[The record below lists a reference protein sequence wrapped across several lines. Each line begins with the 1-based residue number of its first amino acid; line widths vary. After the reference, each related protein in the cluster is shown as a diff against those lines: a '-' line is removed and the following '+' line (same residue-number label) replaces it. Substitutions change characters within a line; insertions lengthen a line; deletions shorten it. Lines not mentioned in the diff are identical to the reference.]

1 MFIRYNNLPAI
12 VFTNDSLQA
21 DHKTVHNINNQVKLF
36 QVKYPRALKISENIL
51 FFTKRTRISTA
62 VLFIEIYFLVRCLYN
77 DFFSNIVLF
86 CTFFLLRIGVLCE
99 LDFTL
104 AI

>member
-21 DHKTVHNINNQVKLF
+21 DHKTVHNINNQVELL
-36 QVKYPRALKISENIL
+36 QVEYPRSFKISENI
-51 FFTKRTRISTA
+51 FFSQSELGSQQQCYLSI
-62 VLFIEIYFLVRCLYN
+62 FFLVRCLYN